1 MLIRRT
7 ADGIPHIEAADW
19 QALGYGYGYAQ
30 ASDNLCTMAEAFVTY
45 RGDRSR
51 YFGASAKPAT
61 RSTLGAPSNLDS
73 DFFFR
78 LVDSAG
84 TIERYRHSQP
94 DALQRMIRGFAAGYD
109 RYLDEVRAGDA
120 PGRHLAC
127 RNAPW
132 LSSITDA
139 DIYRRLYAA
148 NLAGGEAHFVSAIA
162 SAHPPSADAP
172 LRADGSTRANPASHS
187 TNAHAEVATANP
199 ASHPPS
205 AHAEA
210 ATANPAS
217 HSTNAH
223 AEAATA
229 NPPSRPTNTH
239 AEAAT
244 ANPASH
250 PTNTHAEAA
259 TANSLAAL
267 DPDALH
273 VGGHYGIGSNAL
285 AFGRD
290 ATGGASIL
298 FGNPHWFWS
307 GPDRFYQAQLTI
319 PGKLNVGGASFLGVP
334 VIMIGYNDE
343 IAWTHTVSGARRFGL
358 FQLKLAADDPTAYW
372 VDGQRETMRRV
383 PLTVP
388 VRKPDG
394 TLATVA
400 RTLYAT
406 RYGPVVDLSGWSP
419 KLGWTHTQAFA
430 IRDANSGNDR
440 IFRTFL
446 DFGRA
451 RSLPDFIAT
460 QKASA
465 AMPWVNTLAIGRRD
479 PQVWFADIGNV
490 PDVPDALADRCTP
503 PIGKAVD
510 ARLPGVPFLDGSRGE
525 CDWQRSGASAQAGSL
540 PAAAMPG
547 LLRRD
552 FVANMN
558 NSYWLANPAEPLT
571 GFPRVMGTGVAPLD
585 MRARLGLAL
594 AERTA
599 PGEELRPGQVRT
611 GLTATDV
618 QRFTLDGD
626 TLGAT
631 LFKRPVLDRVCA
643 SGRLRVDRDPL
654 TGQVFH
660 PARMADTAEA
670 CRTLRAWNGVADR
683 DARGVYLW
691 DQFWAR
697 AEKIDAAKLYA
708 KPFDPADPQNT
719 PAGLRADEPAVAQ
732 AFGAA
737 ILAVTDAGY
746 ALDATRG
753 ETLYLTRN
761 GEPVPLYG
769 GCAGVGYFASI
780 CDYGKR
786 RARDPIS
793 ADTIGGN
800 SYLQVVTFGAQGAE
814 AHTLLAHSE
823 SDDPA
828 SPHFADGTRR
838 YAERRWLRMPFEAG
852 EIAADP
858 ALTVTR
864 LVMPAE
870 GDEGTERD
878 GGRESQGG
886 R

>member
-1 MLIRRT
+1 MAALAAAIGAASTLGLAGCAAPGLDAPQAAVPAGNDTVLIRRT

-51 YFGASAKPAT
+51 YFGANAKPAT

-84 TIERYRHSQP
+84 TIERYRNSQP
-94 DALQRMIRGFAAGYD
+94 DALQRMTRGFAAGYD
-109 RYLDEVRAGDA
+109 RYLDEVRAGGA

-127 RNAPW
+127 RDAPW

-162 SAHPPSADAP
+162 TAHPPSAGAP
-172 LRADGSTRANPASHS
+172 LRAEGGTRAAPPF
-187 TNAHAEVATANP
+187 AHATATAAP
-199 ASHPPS
+199 
-205 AHAEA
+205 
-210 ATANPAS
+210 
-217 HSTNAH
+217 
-223 AEAATA
+223 
-229 NPPSRPTNTH
+229 
-239 AEAAT
+239 
-244 ANPASH
+244 
-250 PTNTHAEAA
+250 
-259 TANSLAAL
+259 LAAL

-285 AFGRD
+285 AFGQD

-358 FQLKLAADDPTAYW
+358 FQLKLAADDPTAYL
-372 VDGQRETMRRV
+372 VDGAREAMRRV

-388 VRKPDG
+388 VRNPDG
-394 TLATVA
+394 TLAAVT

-419 KLGWTHTQAFA
+419 KLGWTHAQAFA

-465 AMPWVNTLAIGRRD
+465 AMPWVNTLAIGRHD

-503 PIGKAVD
+503 PAGKAVD
-510 ARLPGVPFLDGSRGE
+510 AKLPGVPFLDGSRAE
-525 CDWQRSGASAQAGSL
+525 CDWQRSGASAQMGSL
-540 PAAAMPG
+540 PAASMPG

-571 GFPRVMGTGVAPLD
+571 GFPRVMGAGVAPLD
-585 MRARLGLAL
+585 MRARLGLEL
-594 AERTA
+594 ATRTA
-599 PGEELRPGQVRT
+599 PGERQAAGPRMRLTTADVR
-611 GLTATDV
+611 
-618 QRFTLDGD
+618 RFTLDGD
-626 TLGAT
+626 TLSAT

-660 PARMADTAEA
+660 PARVADTAEA

-683 DARGVYLW
+683 DARGVDLW

-697 AEKIDAAKLYA
+697 AEKIDPARLYA

-719 PAGLRADEPAVAQ
+719 PAGLRADDPAIAQ

-769 GCAGVGYFASI
+769 GCSGVGYFASI

-793 ADTIGGN
+793 ADTIAGN
-800 SYLQVVTFGAQGAE
+800 SYLQVVTFGAHGAQ
-814 AHTLLAHSE
+814 AYTLLAHSE

-838 YAERRWLRMPFEAG
+838 YAERRWLRVPFEAG

-864 LVMPAE
+864 LTMPAE
-870 GDEGTERD
+870 GGERRD
-878 GGRESQGG
+878 GK
-886 R
+886 